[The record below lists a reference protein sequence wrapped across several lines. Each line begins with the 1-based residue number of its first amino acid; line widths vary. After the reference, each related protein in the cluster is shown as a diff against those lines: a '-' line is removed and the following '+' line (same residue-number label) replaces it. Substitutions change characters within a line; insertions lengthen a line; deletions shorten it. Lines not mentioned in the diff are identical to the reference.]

1 MTVQEIIEKINE
13 IDGMIEACESERV
26 LDFDDYNTM
35 HAILE
40 EQREDLLKRDLLKR
54 KVGI

>member
-13 IDGMIEACESERV
+13 IDEMIEACESERV

-40 EQREDLLKRDLLKR
+40 EYREDLLKR

>member
-26 LDFDDYNTM
+26 LDFVDYNTM

-40 EQREDLLKRDLLKR
+40 EYREDLLKR